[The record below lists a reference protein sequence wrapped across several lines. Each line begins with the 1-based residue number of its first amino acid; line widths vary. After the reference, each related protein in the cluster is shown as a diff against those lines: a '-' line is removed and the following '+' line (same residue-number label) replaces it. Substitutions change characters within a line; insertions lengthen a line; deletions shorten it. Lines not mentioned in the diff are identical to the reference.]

1 MKHYRVLIVLLALIL
16 PATVI
21 ALADE
26 DVRSVRHYA
35 DQSDLSSSRVDG
47 AVQDGRGLMWFS
59 TWNGLDCFD
68 GYDFHWVKMQPGDG
82 ACVENDRIRQIQLA
96 DDGNILCYTYDG
108 VFEFDLATYTFRNIP
123 KKRQQELMKLKG
135 HISEDLWKGMTDSQ
149 GNFWTADI
157 NGIYKTTYT
166 HHPAK
171 LLKEMGKQHVR
182 AFMLDNKKRL
192 WMGTRREMGITVFG
206 SDGKMLHHAEIGF
219 QVFFIKQTRNGAIWI
234 GTKSPSRSN
243 VASVMFK
250 VNPETFAIE
259 KRVELP
265 DVYDIQEDQYG
276 RLWIASFTQGVKC
289 YTNPD
294 ADAPAVMESFGG
306 KRVRKI
312 HITPM
317 GNVIAATSTGL
328 LVGKAVK
335 NAKQIKMRAIKRD
348 GNDYNSLAS
357 NTIIDIEQDRH
368 GNLFIGTASSGVDMI
383 AEEDLMAPKPHFR
396 HFSARTS
403 SLMSDFVSALTFFDN
418 STLMVV
424 SNTNVMLFNP
434 YLDNTINYNSVFFCD
449 SCRFS
454 EGKPIKMPDGT
465 WLFGTERGTYSV
477 TPDDMLSR
485 GYIPPLI
492 WSYVEVNGGAEDF
505 SHILNDTLRLGTD
518 ERNVRIGFAA
528 IDYVDNTGILYRT
541 RLGDSPWTYG
551 SSDRSISLFDMKPGT
566 YVLQVQS
573 TDRYGRWVDN
583 MHTLYII
590 VKPHWYETLWAKL
603 LLATLIIAI
612 AAGIFLNFIYIR
624 RLKAQQQEALHKYM
638 KLLNAADE
646 HTDGNEDSVEPKP
659 HQEDEE
665 AEQAM
670 QQFSPDDQMFLDK
683 VRHFIEQNMANSD
696 VTIDDM
702 AAVTATSRSTLNR
715 RLRSLLGITAAQLLI
730 DARMQHAMQL
740 LQQNP
745 YLSVSDVAY
754 RCGYSDPRYFSRS
767 FKMKYGSS
775 PSDYREVSPA

>member
-1 MKHYRVLIVLLALIL
+1 MLAL
-16 PATVI
+16 PMAHAATADDDVMNI
-21 ALADE
+21 A
-26 DVRSVRHYA
+26 HYA

-82 ACVENDRIRQIQLA
+82 ACVENDRIREIRLA
-96 DDGNILCYTYDG
+96 ENGNILCYTYDG
-108 VFEFDLATYTFRNIP
+108 VFEFDLSTYTFRDIP
-123 KKRQQELMKLKG
+123 LERQRKLMQQKG
-135 HISEDLWKGMTDSQ
+135 HISEDQWKGMTDSQ

-171 LLKEMGKQHVR
+171 LMKEMGQQHVR
-182 AFMLDNKKRL
+182 AFMLDKQKRL
-192 WMGTRREMGITVFG
+192 WMGTRREMGITIM
-206 SDGKMLHHAEIGF
+206 DANGKQIHHADIGF
-219 QVFFIKQTRNGAIWI
+219 QVFYLMQSRSGAVWV
-234 GTKSPSRSN
+234 GTKSPSRSKT
-243 VASVMFK
+243 ASVILK
-250 VNPETFAIE
+250 INPQTFAVE
-259 KRVELP
+259 KQVNIP
-265 DVYDIQEDQYG
+265 DVYDIQEDKYG
-276 RLWIASFTQGVKC
+276 RLWIASFTQGVNC
-289 YTNPD
+289 YVNPES
-294 ADAPAVMESFGG
+294 DAPAIIKPYGG

-312 HITPM
+312 LVTPM

-328 LVGKAVK
+328 LVGKIEKDANK
-335 NAKQIKMRAIKRD
+335 IKMKQVKRD

-383 AEEDLMAPKPHFR
+383 AEEDLFTEKPHFR

-403 SLMSDFVSALTFFDN
+403 SLMSDFVSALTFFDQ

-434 YLDNTINYNSVFFCD
+434 YLDNTVNYNSVFFCD

-454 EGKPIKMPDGT
+454 EGKPLRMPDGT

-477 TPDDMLSR
+477 TPESMLSR

-505 SHILNDTLRLGTD
+505 SHIHNDTLRLATG

-551 SSDRSISLFDMKPGT
+551 SSDRSISLFDMRPGT
-566 YVLQVQS
+566 YELQVQS

-583 MHTLYII
+583 TQTLYII
-590 VKPHWYETLWAKL
+590 VEPHWYETLWAKL
-603 LLATLIIAI
+603 LLVVILLAI
-612 AAGIFLNFIYIR
+612 AAGLWFNFRYIR
-624 RLKAQQQEALHKYM
+624 RLKAQQQDALQKYM
-638 KLLNAADE
+638 TLLNTTDE
-646 HTDGNEDSVEPKP
+646 KKENDDDSEETIL
-659 HQEDEE
+659 HQQHHEE

-670 QQFSPDDQMFLDK
+670 RQFSPDDQIFLDK
-683 VRHFIEQNMANSD
+683 VRHFIEENMSNSD

-702 AAVTATSRSTLNR
+702 AATTATSRSTLNR

-730 DARMQHAMQL
+730 DARLQHAVQL
-740 LQQNP
+740 LKQNP
-745 YLSVSDVAY
+745 YMSVSDVAY
-754 RCGYSDPRYFSRS
+754 QCGYSDPRYFSRS
-767 FKMKYGSS
+767 FKMKYG
-775 PSDYREVSPA
+775 VSPTDYKEA